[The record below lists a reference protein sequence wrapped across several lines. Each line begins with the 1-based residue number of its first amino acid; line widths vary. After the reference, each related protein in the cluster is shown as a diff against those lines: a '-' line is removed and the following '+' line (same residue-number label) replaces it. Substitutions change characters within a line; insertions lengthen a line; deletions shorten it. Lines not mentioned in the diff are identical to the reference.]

1 MYKTQVACS
10 IFILYIGI
18 LYFQSAGKKKES
30 SKWFVALLSC
40 SFLQLMFD
48 AFSVYTVNHLETVSP
63 VVNRIIHII
72 FLGLLQVMFYL
83 AYRYLETIIEE
94 EIGRTVRKYRFT
106 FIPLLF
112 TMTGNIFLP
121 VYYVESARSNYSY
134 GPSVFMTYIGVAVY
148 VFFIIR
154 LMVRYGKQIPKKK
167 KRAIYVALWSEIP
180 VAVYQILIPDAL
192 ITCIGVVLFNLGIY
206 MTAENPDALLAE
218 QLTKEKQ
225 RADSANKA
233 KTNFLANMSHEI
245 RTPIT
250 AVLGMNEL
258 ILRETKDS
266 TIRQYSRDIEGAAKS
281 LLSIIN
287 DILDIT
293 KIEAGKLSVI
303 SVEYDL
309 GIVLKDVVNM
319 ISFKAK
325 VKGLEFKVQ
334 IDEGIPR
341 KMMGDDIRLRQILVN
356 LLNNAVK
363 YTHRGTVTLKIAME
377 RSEEE
382 GNAKIYFSV
391 KDTGI
396 GIKGEDLQ
404 KLCQPFERIEEKR
417 NRNIEGTGLGMSI
430 TKQLLGLLN
439 SELKI
444 SSVYGEGSEFSFEL
458 VQEIVDN
465 TPIGRLED
473 MAKPIS
479 KEYQHGYEAPEARIL
494 FVDDNELNRKVFVG
508 LLKETKI
515 HIDEAGNGRE
525 CLEKVKQNAYDIIFM
540 DHMMPELDGVETFQI
555 MKEMGDFP
563 CKDTPV
569 VILTANALVGAKEK
583 YLQKG
588 FRAFLEKP
596 IDYEKLEYL
605 IWNLLDKDLVQE
617 ASSVVVSA
625 ELQEGTAASFESEY
639 TELPMVE
646 GLDWK
651 YARLHFKD
659 EQVMLD
665 TVKFFAET
673 VLFEGKELERLFAGI
688 GMESGRKEFC
698 TKVHS
703 MKNSAVTIGI
713 IPLAGMAK
721 VLEDAARNG
730 QVEILQ
736 AMTPIFL
743 ECWYEYGKRLE
754 VFAPVSATDKRL
766 VTDYGEEIQKLV
778 KSMNQAAEEMD
789 IDALDEIWK
798 QLSEYQF
805 SEEKQELLER
815 IHKAVLEFD
824 VDYLQG
830 VTISEDW

>member
-1 MYKTQVACS
+1 MYKAQIACA

-18 LYFQSAGKKKES
+18 LYFQSAKKKTGS

-40 SFLQLMFD
+40 SFFQLIFD
-48 AFSVYTVNHLETVSP
+48 VFSVYTVNHLEMVSP
-63 VVNRIIHII
+63 VINRIIHII

-94 EIGRTVRKYRFT
+94 EIGKSVRRYRFT
-106 FIPLLF
+106 LTPLLF
-112 TMTGNIFLP
+112 TMAGNIFLP
-121 VYYVESARSNYSY
+121 LYYVESARSNYSY
-134 GPSVFMTYIGVAVY
+134 GPAAFMTYIGVAVY

-154 LMVRYGKQIPKKK
+154 LMVRYGKLIPQKK

-180 VAVYQILIPDAL
+180 VAVYQIIIPDSL
-192 ITCIGVVLFNLGIY
+192 ITCIGIVLFNLGIY
-206 MTAENPDALLAE
+206 MTTENPDTLLAE
-218 QLTKEKQ
+218 QLAKEKE
-225 RADSANKA
+225 RADSANAA

-250 AVLGMNEL
+250 AILGMNEL
-258 ILRETKDS
+258 ILRETGDS
-266 TIRQYSRDIEGAAKS
+266 AIKQYSKDIEGAAKS
-281 LLSIIN
+281 LLSIVN

-309 GIVLKDVVNM
+309 GIVLKDVINM

-325 VKGLEFKVQ
+325 VKGLEFNVQ
-334 IDEGIPR
+334 IDERIPR

-363 YTHRGTVTLKIAME
+363 YTHKGTVTLKIMME
-377 RSEEE
+377 QSDEEE
-382 GNAKIYFSV
+382 TAKLYFSV

-396 GIKGEDLQ
+396 GIKQEDMQ

-444 SSVYGEGSEFSFEL
+444 FSVYGEGSEFAFEL
-458 VQEIVDN
+458 VQEIVDD

-473 MAKPIS
+473 MTKPIS
-479 KEYQHGYEAPEARIL
+479 KEYRHAYEAPKARIL

-515 HIDEAGNGRE
+515 QIDEAGNGRE

-540 DHMMPELDGVETFQI
+540 DHMMPELDGVETFRI
-555 MKEMGDFP
+555 MKEMEDFP

-583 YLQKG
+583 YLQEG
-588 FRAFLEKP
+588 FRAFLGKP

-605 IWNLLDKDLVQE
+605 IWDLLDEDLLQE
-617 ASSVVVSA
+617 VNSVEISA
-625 ELQEGTAASFESEY
+625 EMQEGAVSLSVSEHM
-639 TELPMVE
+639 ELPVVE

-665 TVKFFAET
+665 TVRFFTEA
-673 VLFEGKELERLFAGI
+673 VLYEGKELERLFAGI
-688 GMESGRKEFC
+688 GMNSGRKEFC

-703 MKNSAVTIGI
+703 MKNSAATIGI

-730 QVEILQ
+730 QVEVLQ

-743 ECWYEYGKRLE
+743 ECWCEYGKRLE
-754 VFAPVSATDKRL
+754 EFVPVSDANIRL
-766 VTDYGEEIQKLV
+766 TADYGEGIQKLV
-778 KSMNQAAEEMD
+778 KAMNQAAEEMD

-798 QLSEYQF
+798 QLSQYQVG
-805 SEEKQELLER
+805 EEKQELLER
-815 IHKAVLEFD
+815 IHKAIVEFD

-830 VTISEDW
+830 VTIHEDW

>member
-1 MYKTQVACS
+1 MYKTQVACA

-18 LYFQSAGKKKES
+18 LYFQSSGKKKGS
-30 SKWFVALLSC
+30 SKWFVALLTC
-40 SFLQLMFD
+40 SFLQLIFD
-48 AFSVYTVNHLETVSP
+48 ALSVYTVNHLDMVSP
-63 VVNRIIHII
+63 VLNRFIHII

-83 AYRYLETIIEE
+83 AYRYLENIIEE

-106 FIPLLF
+106 LTPLLL

-121 VYYVESARSNYSY
+121 LYYVESARSNYSY
-134 GPSVFMTYIGVAVY
+134 GPAVFTTYIGVTVY
-148 VFFIIR
+148 VIFIIH
-154 LMVRYGKQIPKKK
+154 LMVRYGKQIPQKK

-180 VAVYQILIPDAL
+180 VTVYQVIIPDSL
-192 ITCIGVVLFNLGIY
+192 ITCIGIVLFNLGIY
-206 MTAENPDALLAE
+206 MTTENPDALLAE
-218 QLTKEKQ
+218 QLAEEKQ
-225 RADSANKA
+225 RADSANEA

-266 TIRQYSRDIEGAAKS
+266 TIKQYSKDIEGAAKS

-303 SVEYDL
+303 SVDYDF
-309 GIVLKDVVNM
+309 GIVLRDVVNM
-319 ISFKAK
+319 ISFKSK
-325 VKGLEFKVQ
+325 VKGLEFRVVV
-334 IDEGIPR
+334 DENIPQR
-341 KMMGDDIRLRQILVN
+341 MMGDDIRLRQILVN

-363 YTHRGTVTLKIAME
+363 YTHKGSITLEITRKQ
-377 RSEEE
+377 SEE
-382 GNAKIYFSV
+382 GVAKLFFQI

-396 GIKGEDLQ
+396 GIKEEDLQ
-404 KLCQPFERIEEKR
+404 KLCQPFVRIEEKR

-444 SSVYGEGSEFSFEL
+444 ESVYGEGSEFAFEL
-458 VQEIVDN
+458 TQKIVEDH
-465 TPIGRLED
+465 PIGRLED
-473 MAKPIS
+473 SAEPVS
-479 KEYQHGYEAPEARIL
+479 KEYQHRYEAPEAHIL

-515 HIDEAGNGRE
+515 QIDEAGNGKE
-525 CLEKVKQNAYDIIFM
+525 CLEKVKQNTYDIIFM
-540 DHMMPELDGVETFQI
+540 DHMMPELDGVETFRI
-555 MKEMGDFP
+555 MKEMENFP

-583 YLQKG
+583 YLQEG
-588 FRAFLEKP
+588 FRAFLQKP

-605 IWNLLDKDLVQE
+605 IWDLLDEDLLQE
-617 ASSVVVSA
+617 ASLVVAS
-625 ELQEGTAASFESEY
+625 EKLQEDTVASSVPEHI
-639 TELPMVE
+639 ELPMVE

-651 YARLHFKD
+651 YARNHFKD

-673 VLFEGKELERLFAGI
+673 VVYEGKELECLFAGI
-688 GMESGRKEFC
+688 ETDSGRKEFC

-703 MKNSAVTIGI
+703 MKNSAATIGI

-730 QVEILQ
+730 QVEVLQ

-743 ECWYEYGKRLE
+743 ECWCEYDKRLE
-754 VFAPVSATDKRL
+754 VFAPVSVTDKRL
-766 VTDYGEEIQKLV
+766 AADCVEEIQKLV

-798 QLSEYQF
+798 KLCEYQF
-805 SEEKQELLER
+805 SEEKQGLLER
-815 IHKAVLEFD
+815 IHKAIVEFD

-830 VTISEDW
+830 VSIF

>member
-1 MYKTQVACS
+1 MYKTQVACA

-18 LYFQSAGKKKES
+18 LYFWSSGKKKGS

-40 SFLQLMFD
+40 SFLQLIFD
-48 AFSVYTVNHLETVSP
+48 AFSVYTVNHLETVLP
-63 VVNRIIHII
+63 VVNRIIHIV

-94 EIGRTVRKYRFT
+94 EIGRTIRKYRFT
-106 FIPLLF
+106 IIPLLF
-112 TMTGNIFLP
+112 TMAGNIFLP
-121 VYYVESARSNYSY
+121 VYYVESPRSNYSY
-134 GPSVFMTYIGVAVY
+134 GPSVYMTYVGVAVY
-148 VFFIIR
+148 VFFIIC
-154 LMVRYGKQIPKKK
+154 LMVRYGKQIPQKK

-180 VAVYQILIPDAL
+180 VAVYQIMIPDSL
-192 ITCIGVVLFNLGIY
+192 ITCIGIVLFNLGIY
-206 MTAENPDALLAE
+206 MTTENPDAMLAE
-218 QLTKEKQ
+218 QLAKEKQ
-225 RADSANKA
+225 RADSANAA

-258 ILRETKDS
+258 ILRESKDN
-266 TIRQYSRDIEGAAKS
+266 TIKQYSRDIEGAAKS

-303 SVEYDL
+303 SVEYDF
-309 GIVLKDVVNM
+309 GIVLRDVVNM

-325 VKGLEFKVQ
+325 VKGLEFRVLV
-334 IDEGIPR
+334 DENIPR
-341 KMMGDDIRLRQILVN
+341 RMMGDDIRLRQILVN

-363 YTHRGTVTLKIAME
+363 YTHKGSITLEIT
-377 RSEEE
+377 RRQSEKGVE
-382 GNAKIYFSV
+382 KLFFQV

-396 GIKGEDLQ
+396 GIKEEDLQ

-439 SELKI
+439 SELNVV
-444 SSVYGEGSEFSFEL
+444 SAYGKGSEFSFEL
-458 VQEIVDN
+458 AQEIVDD
-465 TPIGRLED
+465 TPIGSLED
-473 MAKPIS
+473 LAEPVG
-479 KEYQHGYEAPEARIL
+479 KEYQHGYEAPEAHIL

-515 HIDEAGNGRE
+515 QIDEAGNGRE

-540 DHMMPELDGVETFQI
+540 DHMMPELDGVETFRI
-555 MKEMGDFP
+555 MKAMGDYP

-583 YLQKG
+583 YLQEG
-588 FRAFLEKP
+588 FRSFLEKP
-596 IDYEKLEYL
+596 IDYEKLERL
-605 IWNLLDKDLVQE
+605 IWDLLDEGLLQE
-617 ASSVVVSA
+617 VSPIAASA
-625 ELQEGTAASFESEY
+625 KLQEGAVTSFASEY

-651 YARLHFKD
+651 YARTHFKD
-659 EQVMLD
+659 NQIMLD
-665 TVKFFAET
+665 TVSFFAET
-673 VLFEGKELERLFAGI
+673 VCYEGKELEHLFAEI
-688 GMESGRKEFC
+688 GKDSGRKEFC

-703 MKNSAVTIGI
+703 MKNSAATIGI

-730 QVEILQ
+730 QVEMLQ

-743 ECWYEYGKRLE
+743 ECWFEYSKHLE
-754 VFAPVSATDKRL
+754 VFVPVSSVDKRL
-766 VTDYGEEIQKLV
+766 AEDHKEEIQKLV
-778 KSMNQAAEEMD
+778 RSMNQAAEEMD

-805 SEEKQELLER
+805 SEEKHELLER
-815 IHKAVLEFD
+815 IHKAIVEFD

-830 VTISEDW
+830 VTIT

>member
-1 MYKTQVACS
+1 MYKTQVACA

-18 LYFQSAGKKKES
+18 LYFQSASKKKGS
-30 SKWFVALLSC
+30 SKWFVALLTC
-40 SFLQLMFD
+40 SFFQLVFD
-48 AFSVYTVNHLETVSP
+48 AFSVYTVNHLETVPP
-63 VVNRIIHII
+63 VINRIIHIV

-106 FIPLLF
+106 IIPLLL

-121 VYYVESARSNYSY
+121 VYYVESAKSNYSY
-134 GPSVFMTYIGVAVY
+134 GPSVFTTYMGVAVY
-148 VFFIIR
+148 VFFIIC

-167 KRAIYVALWSEIP
+167 KRAIYVTLWSEIP
-180 VAVYQILIPDAL
+180 VTVYQILIPDAL
-192 ITCIGVVLFNLGIY
+192 ITCVGVVLFNIGIY
-206 MTAENPDALLAE
+206 MTTENPDALLAE
-218 QLTKEKQ
+218 QLAKEKQ

-266 TIRQYSRDIEGAAKS
+266 TIKQYSKDIEGAAKS

-293 KIEAGKLSVI
+293 KIEVGKLSVI
-303 SVEYDL
+303 SVEYDF
-309 GIVLKDVVNM
+309 GVVLKDVINM

-325 VKGLEFKVQ
+325 VKGLEFGVLV
-334 IDEGIPR
+334 DENIPK

-363 YTHRGTVTLKIAME
+363 YTHKGSVTLEIT
-377 RSEEE
+377 RRQSEEDE
-382 GNAKIYFSV
+382 AKLFFQI

-396 GIKGEDLQ
+396 GIKEEDLQ

-439 SELKI
+439 SELKVE
-444 SSVYGEGSEFSFEL
+444 SVYGEGSEFAFEL
-458 VQEIVDN
+458 TQEIVDDN
-465 TPIGRLED
+465 PIGRLED
-473 MAKPIS
+473 MAGPVS
-479 KEYQHGYEAPEARIL
+479 KEYQPVYEAPEAHIL
-494 FVDDNELNRKVFVG
+494 FVDDNEMNRKVFIG

-515 HIDEAGNGRE
+515 QIDEAGNGRQ

-555 MKEMGDFP
+555 MKDMGEFP

-569 VILTANALVGAKEK
+569 VILTANALVGAKER
-583 YLQKG
+583 YLQQG

-596 IDYEKLEYL
+596 IDYEKLESL
-605 IWNLLDKDLVQE
+605 IWDLLDEDLKHQV
-617 ASSVVVSA
+617 SSVV
-625 ELQEGTAASFESEY
+625 ASTESQKEPVASN

-651 YARLHFKD
+651 YARIHFKD

-665 TVKFFAET
+665 TVKFFAEG
-673 VLFEGKELERLFAGI
+673 VLYEGKELEQLFAGI
-688 GMESGRKEFC
+688 GTDYGIKEFC

-703 MKNSAVTIGI
+703 MKNSAATIGI

-721 VLEDAARNG
+721 VLEDAARNA
-730 QVEILQ
+730 QMEVLQ
-736 AMTPIFL
+736 TMTPIFL
-743 ECWYEYGKRLE
+743 ERWCEYGKRLE
-754 VFAPVSATDKRL
+754 VFTSVSTTGKKLAS
-766 VTDYGEEIQKLV
+766 DYTEEVQTLA

-805 SEEKQELLER
+805 SEEKQELLEQ
-815 IHKAVLEFD
+815 IHKAIVEFD

-830 VTISEDW
+830 VTIF